1 MNSADTWT
9 DQTWNSSAGPYFHP
23 LVAPLLLNG
32 APKLC
37 QPPELPSAPEI
48 LGAAAINIHVG
59 KTGSPPA
66 ANRQDLFWT
75 TIPAKSSDR
84 PGEPCLKFIPFF
96 ACILERISPA
106 PRAESNNHHGQS
118 TANKHNLTLALDAA
132 TAMLM
137 SEHKSSLPIKYS
149 LPIEYLGPMEN
160 RSYFNYPYNFIEIVV
175 PHLAW
180 LCWIHHPG
188 GTGSPASAIGHA

>member
-9 DQTWNSSAGPYFHP
+9 DQTWNSSAGPYLHH
-23 LVAPLLLNG
+23 LLAPLLFNG

-48 LGAAAINIHVG
+48 LGATAINIHVG

-84 PGEPCLKFIPFF
+84 PGEPCFKFIPFF

-118 TANKHNLTLALDAA
+118 IGNKHYLTLALDAA
-132 TAMLM
+132 TAMVG
-137 SEHKSSLPIKYS
+137 SEHKNPLSIKS
-149 LPIEYLGPMEN
+149 ALPIEYLGPVEN
-160 RSYFNYPYNFIEIVV
+160 HSYFNHPNGLIERLV
-175 PHLAW
+175 PRLAW
-180 LCWIHHPG
+180 LCWMPNPDG
-188 GTGSPASAIGHA
+188 NGSPESAIGHA